1 MATRIKKAGRSINYD
16 RTILECNGRY
26 FVWADWT
33 KLEEVE
39 PKYQEIELGWRGPNG
54 TGSWEIWKGMD
65 WALKQRIDPKDF
77 GETETRVYTYLKHKY
92 DWKELGQEAIIMNEK
107 RKLYNIR

>member
-16 RTILECNGRY
+16 RIILECDERY
-26 FVWADWT
+26 FVWADWL

-39 PKYQEIELGWRGPNG
+39 PKYQEIEIGWRSSNG

-65 WALKQRIDPKDF
+65 WVQKQRIDPKDF

-92 DWKELGQEAIIMNEK
+92 DWKELGQEAIIMTEK